1 MQHSKDQKRQ
11 VILKGEKNYRT
22 LSKKGMLFFKSSE
35 IKKQKQILRLQ
46 EGATRK
52 FKKPLR
58 IQRKKIDGK

>member
-1 MQHSKDQKRQ
+1 
-11 VILKGEKNYRT
+11 
-22 LSKKGMLFFKSSE
+22 MLFFKSLE